1 MKMNAIKFIQ
11 ETFRIMLCDIINL
24 YNELIFSRQVLY
36 CTQLKRW
43 AFVLLAVHVMLL
55 YLAGASEVT
64 SRWKTLR

>member
-1 MKMNAIKFIQ
+1 MKMNAIKFIR

-24 YNELIFSRQVLY
+24 HNELIFSRQVLY

-43 AFVLLAVHVMLL
+43 AVVLLAVHVMLL

>member
-1 MKMNAIKFIQ
+1 MKMNAIKSIR

-24 YNELIFSRQVLY
+24 HHELIFSRQVLY

-43 AFVLLAVHVMLL
+43 AVVLLAVHVMLL

-64 SRWKTLR
+64 SR

>member
-1 MKMNAIKFIQ
+1 MNAIKFIR

-24 YNELIFSRQVLY
+24 HNELIFSRQVLY

-43 AFVLLAVHVMLL
+43 AVVLFTVHVMLL

-64 SRWKTLR
+64 SR

>member
-1 MKMNAIKFIQ
+1 MKTNAIKFIR
-11 ETFRIMLCDIINL
+11 ETFRIMLCDIINFNL

-43 AFVLLAVHVMLL
+43 AVVLFAVHVMLL

-64 SRWKTLR
+64 SR

>member
-1 MKMNAIKFIQ
+1 MNAIKFIQ

-43 AFVLLAVHVMLL
+43 AVVLFTVHVMLL

-64 SRWKTLR
+64 SR

>member
-24 YNELIFSRQVLY
+24 YHKFIFLQQVLY
-36 CTQLKRW
+36 FTQLKHW
-43 AFVLLAVHVMLL
+43 AVVLFAVHVMLP

-64 SRWKTLR
+64 S

>member
-24 YNELIFSRQVLY
+24 HNELIFSRQVLY

-43 AFVLLAVHVMLL
+43 AVVLFTVHVMLL

-64 SRWKTLR
+64 SR

>member
-1 MKMNAIKFIQ
+1 
-11 ETFRIMLCDIINL
+11 MLCDIINFNL

-43 AFVLLAVHVMLL
+43 AVVLLAVHVMLL

-64 SRWKTLR
+64 SR

>member
-1 MKMNAIKFIQ
+1 MKMNAIKFIR

-24 YNELIFSRQVLY
+24 HNELIFSRQVLY

-43 AFVLLAVHVMLL
+43 AVVLLAVHVMLL

-64 SRWKTLR
+64 SR

>member
-43 AFVLLAVHVMLL
+43 AVVLFAVHVMLL

-64 SRWKTLR
+64 SR